1 MDTEPWYESS
11 TPNRELVVDNET
23 RKRTF
28 QNKWILDNEDVLKDN
43 FNQYD
48 INNTSIQ
55 KIINSAIKQSIPKTV
70 THNTYKEW
78 GSLRGY
84 ATFGVSQK
92 LNNTIEAEI
101 WDTLTRVLNEYFIL
115 VLILVL
121 ILVELF

>member
-1 MDTEPWYESS
+1 MDTDPWYESS

-28 QNKWILDNEDVLKDN
+28 QNKWIQDNEDVLKDN

-55 KIINSAIKQSIPKTV
+55 KIINSAIKQSIPKVV
-70 THNTYKEW
+70 THKTYKEW

-84 ATFGVSQK
+84 ATFGISQK

-101 WDTLTRVLNEYFIL
+101 WDTLTRVLNE
-115 VLILVL
+115 
-121 ILVELF
+121 